1 MNGTRPVLIVI
12 DMQNGFINDQSR
24 HVIPKVVELVERWE
38 ATGRPVI
45 FTRYH
50 NYPGSPFER
59 LIHWSKVQH
68 APETEIV
75 PELQPHAARA
85 RAVIDKRI
93 YSYFTSEGADIA
105 AREGWTDLV
114 FCGVA
119 TESCVLKSAVDAFER
134 DLTPWLVTDASA
146 SHGGPAAHDAGLLV
160 ARRFIGAGQLI
171 SASEVD
177 AAVCRQNGE
186 LGAS

>member
-1 MNGTRPVLIVI
+1 MSTRAALIVI
-12 DMQNGFINDQSR
+12 DMQNGFINNRSR
-24 HVIPKVVELVERWE
+24 HVIPRVVDLVERWE
-38 ATGRPVI
+38 ATGRPVV

-50 NYPGSPFER
+50 NYPGSPFET
-59 LIHWSKVQH
+59 LIHWSAVQH
-68 APETEIV
+68 PPETEIV
-75 PELQPHAARA
+75 PELSQHAARA
-85 RAVIDKRI
+85 QAMVDKRI

-134 DLTPWLVTDASA
+134 DFTPWLVTDASA

-160 ARRFIGAGQLI
+160 ARRFIGAGQLLDTE
-171 SASEVD
+171 EVST
-177 AAVCRQNGE
+177 RFHNR
-186 LGAS
+186 

>member
-1 MNGTRPVLIVI
+1 MSSTRAALIVI

-38 ATGRPVI
+38 ATGQPVV

-75 PELQPHAARA
+75 PELQPHAVRA
-85 RAVIDKRI
+85 RAVVDKRI
-93 YSYFTSEGADIA
+93 YSYFNDEGMDLT

-134 DLTPWLVTDASA
+134 NLTPWLVTDASA
-146 SHGGPAAHDAGLLV
+146 SHGGQPAHDAGLLV
-160 ARRFIGAGQLI
+160 TRRFIGAHQLLTTEEATRHLLNKKSI
-171 SASEVD
+171 
-177 AAVCRQNGE
+177 
-186 LGAS
+186 

>member
-1 MNGTRPVLIVI
+1 MSSTRAALIVI

-38 ATGRPVI
+38 AIGGTVV

-68 APETEIV
+68 PPETDIV
-75 PELQPHAARA
+75 PELSQHATRA

-93 YSYFTSEGADIA
+93 YSYFNEEGMDLAV
-105 AREGWTDLV
+105 REGWTDLV

-119 TESCVLKSAVDAFER
+119 TESCVLKSAVDAFEQ
-134 DLTPWLVTDASA
+134 DFTPWLVTDASA
-146 SHGGPAAHDAGLLV
+146 SHGGQFAHDAGLTV

-171 SASEVD
+171 TARE
-177 AAVCRQNGE
+177 AI
-186 LGAS
+186 LI